1 MNINTSTEKKKPLTP
16 AHMALFAVSLLAVIF
31 TATPYVK
38 AFIAERRAVAQS
50 ESGGRAGMGRGGAGN
65 FNPQQMAARR
75 LEQMTEQLQLST
87 EQRSRIQAI
96 QASFAPRTR
105 AIFDDTTLSREQRR
119 EKMRP
124 IRTESDAQ
132 IRQVLTA
139 EQQTK
144 YDQMQAQR
152 RAQFGGGR
160 NGGERR
166 GSGGQN
172 GRFGQGG
179 ANATTPTN
187 PPAPVTPLAPP
198 SSQP

>member
-1 MNINTSTEKKKPLTP
+1 MKVSTEKTRPAKPNQLIP
-16 AHMALFAVSLLAVIF
+16 AHLALFVVSLLAVIF

-38 AFIAERRAVAQS
+38 AFIAERRAIAQS
-50 ESGGRAGMGRGGAGN
+50 ESGGMAGMGRGGAGGPGN
-65 FNPQQMAARR
+65 FDPQQMAARR

-87 EQRSRIQAI
+87 EQRSRIQVI
-96 QASFAPRTR
+96 QESFAPRTR

-124 IRTESDAQ
+124 LRAESEAQ

-152 RAQFGGGR
+152 RARFGGGR
-160 NGGERR
+160 GGERR
-166 GSGGQN
+166 SP
-172 GRFGQGG
+172 GG
-179 ANATTPTN
+179 ANATSPANPPSPGN
-187 PPAPVTPLAPP
+187 PPAPP
-198 SSQP
+198 SPQP